1 MTTSKF
7 HAVGYLNQTFNLAAL
22 VLDIFVSNLDRN
34 QIRCAVGR
42 GQRERERERERGP
55 GRKRRV
61 SRPIRVNDLFI
72 AETPKRVV
80 HRRDT
85 AR

>member
-42 GQRERERERERGP
+42 GQRERERERVKYSVRDLPCPRSLRSATGLSHARGH
-55 GRKRRV
+55 GT
-61 SRPIRVNDLFI
+61 S
-72 AETPKRVV
+72 
-80 HRRDT
+80 
-85 AR
+85 